1 MNVTVAQAIPS
12 VIIAANI
19 LSVSILS
26 VVWSKKVNTQDY
38 IQLEERY
45 GAYNYKPLD
54 VVITRGEGVWMWDVD
69 GKKYLDC
76 LSAYSAVNQGHCHP
90 RIVGALTKQA
100 QRLTLTSRAFRN
112 DQLALFYRELCD
124 LSGYEMALPMNSGAE
139 AVETAIKAA
148 RKWGYEVKGVPEDQA
163 QIVVCEGNFHGRTI
177 TVISFSSQPQYQD
190 GFGPL
195 TPGFI
200 TVPFGDANALEAT
213 LKKHGQTIV
222 AFLVEPIQGE
232 SGVNIP
238 PDGYL
243 KRAQELCREHK
254 VLLIADEIQ
263 SGLGR
268 AGKLFASEYEGI
280 KPDIITIGKALSGGV
295 YPVSAVLA
303 QREVLGLFQPGDHGS
318 TFGGNPLACA
328 VAREALKVLI
338 EENLVERSAVQG
350 GYLLD
355 NLSTIDSPYVREIR
369 GRGLFVG
376 VELEPEAGGAR
387 RFCQALAERGMLCKE
402 THKHVIRIAPPLI
415 IERPELDW
423 AVEQLRTVL
432 AEI

>member
-1 MNVTVAQAIPS
+1 
-12 VIIAANI
+12 
-19 LSVSILS
+19 
-26 VVWSKKVNTQDY
+26 VNTQDY
-38 IQLEERY
+38 IQLEGRY

-54 VVITRGEGVWMWDVD
+54 VVITRGEGVWVWDVED
-69 GKKYLDC
+69 KKYLDC

-90 RIVGALTKQA
+90 RIVGALAKQA

-112 DQLALFYRELCD
+112 DQLALFYQELCD

-163 QIVVCEGNFHGRTI
+163 QIIVCKGNFHGRTI
-177 TVISFSSQPQYQD
+177 TIISFSSQPQYQD

-200 TVPFGDANALEAT
+200 TIPFGDASALEAT
-213 LKKHGQTIV
+213 LKKHGRTIV

-243 KRAQELCREHK
+243 KRAHELCREHN

-268 AGKLFASEYEGI
+268 AGKLFASEYEGV
-280 KPDIITIGKALSGGV
+280 KPDIVTIGKALSGGV

-328 VAREALKVLI
+328 VAREALKVLV
-338 EENLVERSAVQG
+338 EENLIERSAVQG

-355 NLSTIDSPYVREIR
+355 NLATIDSPYVREIR

-387 RFCQALAERGMLCKE
+387 RFCQALAGRGMLCKE
-402 THKHVIRIAPPLI
+402 TYEHVIRLAPPLI

-423 AVEQLRTVL
+423 AVEQLRAVL
-432 AEI
+432 AEG